1 MTPGRLSAAVLI
13 AGALACFAI
22 AFHIGTI
29 GIASFRDWTILY
41 VALPAG
47 LGLLLFA
54 ALLLGSGGRT
64 AFAISACAALVA
76 VLVADVYLAI
86 TDQEP
91 VRSARTDGDMR
102 SVRDVV
108 RDLRGEGQQA
118 YPVLS
123 GRTLL
128 SAAPDGT
135 LHSRIAI
142 DGRETLPL
150 GGIADAQTV
159 YCNEGGTYL
168 IYASDEHGFHNP
180 PGLWARPQLD
190 VAAVGDSFA
199 HGACVPSDRNMV
211 AEVRDRFPS
220 TLNLGMAG
228 NGPLSELAA
237 IKEYLPQR
245 RPRVVLWFYY
255 EGNDVSKDLFIEREA
270 PLLTAYLNQGFT
282 QGLEQHQ
289 PAINEALIAEVEKA
303 YDAPVADAAPAAAQ
317 KVKWRDVLLL
327 RHLRNALGMAVGNA
341 DIPLFRRVMA
351 DANRTV
357 SSWGGRLYFVYLPG
371 QARYLGLGGRI
382 AQSGLR
388 TRVLAT
394 VRDLG
399 IPIIDIHAA
408 FLDSHAQHQ
417 LFQGHFTPEGY
428 RIAANAILSRL
439 ATDKITPE
447 TP

>member
-1 MTPGRLSAAVLI
+1 MAPGRLSAAVLI
-13 AGALACFAI
+13 IGAAACFAV

-29 GIASFRDWTILY
+29 GIASVRDWTILY

-47 LGLLLFA
+47 LGILLLA
-54 ALLLGSGGRT
+54 ALLFRT
-64 AFAISACAALVA
+64 AHRAAFAMSACAALTA
-76 VLVADVYLAI
+76 VVVADIYLAM
-86 TDQEP
+86 TDQGV
-91 VRSARTDGDMR
+91 VRPARMSGDER

-108 RDLRGEGQQA
+108 RDLRSEGRQA
-118 YPVLS
+118 YPVLG
-123 GRTLL
+123 GRMLL
-128 SAAPDGT
+128 SVKPDGT

-150 GGIADAQTV
+150 GGIADALTV
-159 YCNEGGTYL
+159 YCNEGGSYF
-168 IYASDEHGFHNP
+168 IYTSDEHGFHNP
-180 PGLWARPQLD
+180 SGLWARPQLD
-190 VAAVGDSFA
+190 IAAVGDSFT

-211 AEVRDRFPS
+211 AEVRRRFPA
-220 TLNLGMAG
+220 TLNLGTAG

-270 PLLTAYLNQGFT
+270 ALLVAYIERGFA
-282 QGLEQHQ
+282 QGLESQQ
-289 PAINEALIAEVEKA
+289 PAIDEALIAEVEKA
-303 YDAPVADAAPAAAQ
+303 YDAGPTEAPQVAAPR
-317 KVKWRDVLLL
+317 VKLVDVLLL
-327 RHLRNALGMAVGNA
+327 RHLRDPLGIAVGNA

-351 DANRTV
+351 EADRTV

-394 VRDLG
+394 VHDLG
-399 IPIIDIHAA
+399 IPIIDIHTA
-408 FLDSHAQHQ
+408 FSDSPTPSQ

-428 RIAANAILSRL
+428 HLAAEAILARL
-439 ATDKITPE
+439 TADKIVPE
-447 TP
+447 AP

>member
-1 MTPGRLSAAVLI
+1 MTPGRLSATVLI
-13 AGALACFAI
+13 AGAVACLTI
-22 AFHIGTI
+22 SFHIGTI

-47 LGLLLFA
+47 LGVLPLA
-54 ALLLGSGGRT
+54 ALLLKPAYRA
-64 AFAISACAALVA
+64 AFAMSSCAALAA
-76 VLVADVYLAI
+76 VLIADAYLAM
-86 TDQEP
+86 TDQEA
-91 VRSARTDGDMR
+91 ARPARMGGDER

-108 RDLRGEGQQA
+108 RDLRGEGRQA

-128 SAAPDGT
+128 SAKPDGS
-135 LHSRIAI
+135 LHSRILI
-142 DGRETLPL
+142 DGREILPL
-150 GGIADAQTV
+150 GGIADALTV
-159 YCNEGGTYL
+159 YCNEGGAYL

-180 PGLWARPQLD
+180 PGLWARPQLNI
-190 VAAVGDSFA
+190 AAVGDSFT
-199 HGACVPSDRNMV
+199 HGACVPSGQNMMT
-211 AEVRDRFPS
+211 EIRGRFPA

-228 NGPLSELAA
+228 NGPLSELAT

-270 PLLTAYLNQGFT
+270 ALLLAYLDQSFV
-282 QGLEQHQ
+282 QGLEQRQ
-289 PAINEALIAEVEKA
+289 PAIDEALIAEVEKA
-303 YDAPVADAAPAAAQ
+303 YDAGPTEAPPASAPR
-317 KVKWRDVLLL
+317 VKLVDVLLL

-351 DANRTV
+351 EADRTV

-388 TRVLAT
+388 TRVLT
-394 VRDLG
+394 IVRDLG

-408 FLDSHAQHQ
+408 FSDSSTPSQ

-428 RIAANAILSRL
+428 HLAAEAVLNRL
-439 ATDKITPE
+439 QNDGFIPSTQ
-447 TP
+447 

>member
-1 MTPGRLSAAVLI
+1 MAPGRLSAAALI
-13 AGALACFAI
+13 AGAVACFAI
-22 AFHIGTI
+22 AFHIGTV
-29 GIASFRDWTILY
+29 GIASWRDWTILY

-47 LGLLLFA
+47 LGISMIA
-54 ALLLGSGGRT
+54 ATLLGPAGRA
-64 AFAISACAALVA
+64 AFATSSCAALAA
-76 VLVADVYLAI
+76 VLIADVYLAM

-91 VRSARTDGDMR
+91 ARPAPTDDGR
-102 SVRDVV
+102 GVRDVV
-108 RDLRGEGQQA
+108 RDLRGEGRQA

-128 SAAPDGT
+128 SAGPGGM
-135 LHSRIAI
+135 LHSRVAI
-142 DGRETLPL
+142 DGREILPL
-150 GGIADAQTV
+150 GGIADALTV

-180 PGLWARPQLD
+180 PGLWARPRLD

-211 AEVRDRFPS
+211 AEVRGRFPA

-270 PLLTAYLNQGFT
+270 ALLVAYLDQGFA
-282 QGLEQHQ
+282 QGLEQRQ
-289 PAINEALIAEVEKA
+289 PAIDAALIAEVEKA
-303 YDAPVADAAPAAAQ
+303 YDAPPVEAAAAPAQ
-317 KVKWRDVLLL
+317 EVKWRDVLLL

-351 DANRTV
+351 EADRTV
-357 SSWGGRLYFVYLPG
+357 SGWGGRLYFVYLPG
-371 QARYLGLGGRI
+371 QARYLGPRGRI
-382 AQSGLR
+382 AESGLR

-399 IPIIDIHAA
+399 IPVIDIHAT
-408 FLDSHAQHQ
+408 FSDSPAPRQ

-428 RIAANAILSRL
+428 HLAAEAILARL
-439 ATDKITPE
+439 AADKIAPE
-447 TP
+447 AP

>member
-13 AGALACFAI
+13 AGAVACFAI

-29 GIASFRDWTILY
+29 GIASSRDWTILY

-47 LGLLLFA
+47 LGLLLLA
-54 ALLLGSGGRT
+54 ALLLRPAGRT
-64 AFAISACAALVA
+64 AFAVSACAALVA
-76 VLVADVYLAI
+76 VLVADVYLAM

-91 VRSARTDGDMR
+91 VRPARTDGDMR

-108 RDLRGEGQQA
+108 HDLRGEGRQA

-128 SAAPDGT
+128 SAAPDGA

-142 DGRETLPL
+142 EGRETLPL
-150 GGIADAQTV
+150 GGIAEALTV
-159 YCNEGGTYL
+159 YCNEGGAYL

-180 PGLWARPQLD
+180 PGLWERPQLD
-190 VAAVGDSFA
+190 VAAVGDSFT

-211 AEVRDRFPS
+211 AEVRARFPA

-255 EGNDVSKDLFIEREA
+255 EGNDVSKDLFIERDA
-270 PLLTAYLNQGFT
+270 ALLVAYLGQDFA
-282 QGLEQHQ
+282 QGLEQRQ
-289 PAINEALIAEVEKA
+289 PAIDEALIAEVEKA
-303 YDAPVADAAPAAAQ
+303 YDAPPADAAPAAAQ
-317 KVKWRDVLLL
+317 EIAWRDVLLL

-351 DANRTV
+351 EANRTV
-357 SSWGGRLYFVYLPG
+357 SSWDGRLYFVYLPG
-371 QARYLGLGGRI
+371 QARYLGLGGQI

-399 IPIIDIHAA
+399 IPVIDIHAA
-408 FLDSHAQHQ
+408 FSDSPAPRQ

-428 RIAANAILSRL
+428 HRAAEAILARL
-439 ATDKITPE
+439 AADTITPE
-447 TP
+447 AP

>member
-1 MTPGRLSAAVLI
+1 MTLGRLSAAVLI
-13 AGALACFAI
+13 VGAAACLAI

-29 GIASFRDWTILY
+29 GIASFGDWTILY
-41 VALPAG
+41 VALPTG
-47 LGLLLFA
+47 FGLLLLA
-54 ALLLGSGGRT
+54 ALLLGPGGRV
-64 AFAISACAALVA
+64 ACAVSACAALVA
-76 VLVADVYLAI
+76 VLIADIYLAT

-91 VRSARTDGDMR
+91 VRAARTDGDTR
-102 SVRDVV
+102 SVRDMVH
-108 RDLRGEGQQA
+108 DLRGEGRHA

-123 GRTLL
+123 GRTVL

-135 LHSRIAI
+135 LHSRITI
-142 DGRETLPL
+142 DRRETLPL
-150 GGIADAQTV
+150 SGIADALTV
-159 YCNEGGTYL
+159 YCNEGGAYL
-168 IYASDEHGFHNP
+168 IYSSDAHGFHNP
-180 PGLWARPQLD
+180 PGLWERPQLD
-190 VAAVGDSFA
+190 VAAVGDSFT

-211 AEVRDRFPS
+211 AEVRARFPA

-270 PLLTAYLNQGFT
+270 ALLVDYLGQGFV

-289 PAINEALIAEVEKA
+289 PAIDDALIAEVEKA
-303 YDAPVADAAPAAAQ
+303 YDAVPAEAAAPPPQ
-317 KVKWRDVLLL
+317 TVRLLDVLLL

-351 DANRTV
+351 EADRTV
-357 SSWGGRLYFVYLPG
+357 ASWGGRLYFVYLPG
-371 QARYLGLGGRI
+371 QARYLGLGGQI

-399 IPIIDIHAA
+399 IPVIDIHAA
-408 FLDSHAQHQ
+408 FSDSPTPHQ

-428 RIAANAILSRL
+428 RIAADAILDRMQNDGFAPL
-439 ATDKITPE
+439 P
-447 TP
+447 

>member
-1 MTPGRLSAAVLI
+1 M
-13 AGALACFAI
+13 
-22 AFHIGTI
+22 I
-29 GIASFRDWTILY
+29 GIASSRDWTILY
-41 VALPAG
+41 VALPTG
-47 LGLLLFA
+47 LGLLLLA
-54 ALLLGSGGRT
+54 ALLLRPASRA
-64 AFAISACAALVA
+64 AFAVSSCAALAA
-76 VLVADVYLAI
+76 VLLADIYLAM

-91 VRSARTDGDMR
+91 VRPVRTGDER

-108 RDLRGEGQQA
+108 RDLRGEGRKA

-128 SAAPDGT
+128 NAESNGT
-135 LHSRIAI
+135 LHSRVAI
-142 DGRETLPL
+142 DGREILPL
-150 GGIADAQTV
+150 GGIADALTV
-159 YCNEGGTYL
+159 YCNEGGAYL
-168 IYASDEHGFHNP
+168 IYPSDEHGFHNL
-180 PGLWARPQLD
+180 PGLWARSQLD
-190 VAAVGDSFA
+190 VAAVGDSFV

-211 AEVRDRFPS
+211 AKVRGRFPA

-228 NGPLSELAA
+228 KGPLSELAA

-270 PLLTAYLNQGFT
+270 ALLVTYLDQGFS

-289 PAINEALIAEVEKA
+289 PAIDEALIAEVEKT
-303 YDAPVADAAPAAAQ
+303 YDAPSADPAPATAQ
-317 KVKWRDVLLL
+317 AIKWKDVVLL

-351 DANRTV
+351 EADRTV
-357 SSWGGRLYFVYLPG
+357 LSWGGRLYFVYLPSR
-371 QARYLGLGGRI
+371 ARYLGLGGHI

-399 IPIIDIHAA
+399 IPIIDIHTV
-408 FLDSHAQHQ
+408 FSDSPEPDQ

-428 RIAANAILSRL
+428 HLAADAILVRL
-439 ATDKITPE
+439 AADGIVPE

>member
-1 MTPGRLSAAVLI
+1 MTPGRLSTAVLI
-13 AGALACFAI
+13 AGAVACFAI

-29 GIASFRDWTILY
+29 GIASWRDWTILY

-47 LGLLLFA
+47 LGLLLLA
-54 ALLLGSGGRT
+54 ALLLEPAGRA
-64 AFAISACAALVA
+64 AFAVSACAALA
-76 VLVADVYLAI
+76 ATLVADIYLAM

-91 VRSARTDGDMR
+91 VRPVRAGDER

-108 RDLRGEGQQA
+108 RDLRGEGRQA

-135 LHSRIAI
+135 LQSRVII

-150 GGIADAQTV
+150 GGIANALTV

-168 IYASDEHGFHNP
+168 IYSSDERGFHNS
-180 PGLWARPQLD
+180 PGLWERPQLD
-190 VAAVGDSFA
+190 VAAVGDSFT

-211 AEVRDRFPS
+211 AEVRARFPA

-228 NGPLSELAA
+228 NGPLLELAA

-270 PLLTAYLNQGFT
+270 ALLVAYLGQGFA
-282 QGLEQHQ
+282 QGLEQRQ
-289 PAINEALIAEVEKA
+289 PAIDEALIAEVEKA
-303 YDAPVADAAPAAAQ
+303 YDAPPADAAAATVQ
-317 KVKWRDVLLL
+317 GIKWRDVILL
-327 RHLRNALGMAVGNA
+327 RHLRNALDMAVGNA
-341 DIPLFRRVMA
+341 DIPLFRQVMA
-351 DANRTV
+351 EANRTV

-371 QARYLGLGGRI
+371 QARYLGLGGQI

-388 TRVLAT
+388 TRVMAT

-399 IPIIDIHAA
+399 IPVIDIHAA
-408 FLDSHAQHQ
+408 FSNSAAPRQ
-417 LFQGHFTPEGY
+417 LFQGHLTPEGY
-428 RIAANAILSRL
+428 RLAAEAILARL
-439 ATDKITPE
+439 TADKIAPE
-447 TP
+447 AP

>member
-1 MTPGRLSAAVLI
+1 MTPGRVSVAVLI
-13 AGALACFAI
+13 AGAVVCFAV

-29 GIASFRDWTILY
+29 GIASWRDWTILY

-47 LGLLLFA
+47 LGLLPLA
-54 ALLLGSGGRT
+54 ALLLRPAGRT
-64 AFAISACAALVA
+64 AFAALAAILI
-76 VLVADVYLAI
+76 ADIYLAM

-91 VRSARTDGDMR
+91 VRPARTGDER

-108 RDLRGEGQQA
+108 RDLRDEGRQA

-142 DGRETLPL
+142 EGREILPL
-150 GGIADAQTV
+150 GGIADALTV

-199 HGACVPSDRNMV
+199 HGACVSSDQNMV
-211 AEVRDRFPS
+211 AGVRGHFPA

-237 IKEYLPQR
+237 IKEYMPQR
-245 RPRVVLWFYY
+245 MPRVVLWFYY

-270 PLLTAYLNQGFT
+270 ALLVAYLGQDYS
-282 QGLEQHQ
+282 QGLEQRQ
-289 PAINEALIAEVEKA
+289 PAIDEALIAEVEKV
-303 YDAPVADAAPAAAQ
+303 YDAP
-317 KVKWRDVLLL
+317 
-327 RHLRNALGMAVGNA
+327 
-341 DIPLFRRVMA
+341 
-351 DANRTV
+351 
-357 SSWGGRLYFVYLPG
+357 PG
-371 QARYLGLGGRI
+371 
-382 AQSGLR
+382 
-388 TRVLAT
+388 
-394 VRDLG
+394 
-399 IPIIDIHAA
+399 
-408 FLDSHAQHQ
+408 
-417 LFQGHFTPEGY
+417 
-428 RIAANAILSRL
+428 
-439 ATDKITPE
+439 
-447 TP
+447 

>member
-13 AGALACFAI
+13 AGAAVCLAI

-47 LGLLLFA
+47 FGLLLLA
-54 ALLLGSGGRT
+54 ALLLGPGGR
-64 AFAISACAALVA
+64 AACAVSACAALVA
-76 VLVADVYLAI
+76 VVIADAYLAT

-91 VRSARTDGDMR
+91 VRAARTDGDTR

-108 RDLRGEGQQA
+108 RDLRGEGRQA

-150 GGIADAQTV
+150 GGIADALTV
-159 YCNEGGTYL
+159 YCNQGGAYL
-168 IYASDEHGFHNP
+168 IYSSDAHGFHNP
-180 PGLWARPQLD
+180 PGLWERPQLD
-190 VAAVGDSFA
+190 VAAVGDSFT
-199 HGACVPSDRNMV
+199 HGACVPSERNMV
-211 AEVRDRFPS
+211 AEVRARFPA

-228 NGPLSELAA
+228 NGPLSELAS

-270 PLLTAYLNQGFT
+270 ALLVDYLGQGFV
-282 QGLEQHQ
+282 QGLEQQQ
-289 PAINEALIAEVEKA
+289 PAIDDALIAEVERA
-303 YDAPVADAAPAAAQ
+303 YDTGPVEAAAPPPP
-317 KVKWRDVLLL
+317 VVRPLDVLLL
-327 RHLRNALGMAVGNA
+327 RHLRDALGMSVGNA

-351 DANRTV
+351 EADRTV

-371 QARYLGLGGRI
+371 QARYLGLQI

-394 VRDLG
+394 VHDLG
-399 IPIIDIHAA
+399 IPVIDVHEA
-408 FLDSHAQHQ
+408 FSDSPAPNQ
-417 LFQGHFTPEGY
+417 LFQGHFTAEGY
-428 RIAANAILSRL
+428 RIAAEAILNRL
-439 ATDKITPE
+439 HNDGFSPL
-447 TP
+447 P

>member
-1 MTPGRLSAAVLI
+1 MTLGRLSAVILI
-13 AGALACFAI
+13 AGAAACFAI

-29 GIASFRDWTILY
+29 GIASFRDWTLLY

-47 LGLLLFA
+47 LGALLLA
-54 ALLLGSGGRT
+54 ALLLQPAHRA
-64 AFAISACAALVA
+64 AFAVSSCAALAAIV
-76 VLVADVYLAI
+76 VADVYLAI
-86 TDQEP
+86 RDQEP
-91 VRSARTDGDMR
+91 VRPARTGGDQR

-108 RDLRGEGQQA
+108 RDLRGEGRQA

-150 GGIADAQTV
+150 GGISDALTV

-180 PGLWARPQLD
+180 SGLWAQPQLD
-190 VAAVGDSFA
+190 LAAVGDSFT

-211 AEVRDRFPS
+211 AEIRGRFS
-220 TLNLGMAG
+220 ATLNLGMAG

-270 PLLTAYLNQGFT
+270 TLLVAYLGQGFA
-282 QGLEQHQ
+282 QGLEEHQ
-289 PAINEALIAEVEKA
+289 PAIDEALIAEVEKA
-303 YDAPVADAAPAAAQ
+303 YDAGPSETRRDAGHG
-317 KVKWRDVLLL
+317 VKLRDVLLL
-327 RHLRNALGMAVGNA
+327 RHLRDVLGLAVGNA
-341 DIPLFRRVMA
+341 DIPLFRRVMWE
-351 DANRTV
+351 ANRTV

-371 QARYLGLGGRI
+371 EARYLGLGGRI

-394 VRDLG
+394 VRGLG
-399 IPIIDIHAA
+399 IPVIDIHAS
-408 FLDSHAQHQ
+408 FSDSPAPNQ

-428 RIAANAILSRL
+428 RIAAEGILNRL
-439 ATDKITPE
+439 QNDGFSPSTQ
-447 TP
+447 

>member
-1 MTPGRLSAAVLI
+1 MTLGRLSAAILI
-13 AGALACFAI
+13 AGAAACFAI

-29 GIASFRDWTILY
+29 GIASFRDWTLFY

-47 LGLLLFA
+47 LGALLLA
-54 ALLLGSGGRT
+54 ALLLQPAHRA
-64 AFAISACAALVA
+64 AFAVSSCAALAAIVI
-76 VLVADVYLAI
+76 ADIYLAI
-86 TDQEP
+86 RDQEP
-91 VRSARTDGDMR
+91 VRTARTGGDQR

-108 RDLRGEGQQA
+108 RDLRGEGRQA

-128 SAAPDGT
+128 SAAPDGV

-150 GGIADAQTV
+150 GGISDVLTV

-168 IYASDEHGFHNP
+168 IYPSDEHGFHNP
-180 PGLWARPQLD
+180 TGLWSQPQLD
-190 VAAVGDSFA
+190 VAAVGDSFT

-211 AEVRDRFPS
+211 AEIRGRFPS

-270 PLLTAYLNQGFT
+270 ALLVAYLDRNFA
-282 QGLEQHQ
+282 QGLEPRQH
-289 PAINEALIAEVEKA
+289 AIDDALTTEVEKA
-303 YDAPVADAAPAAAQ
+303 YDNTPAKSPPASAPD
-317 KVKWRDVLLL
+317 VKLRDVLLL
-327 RHLRNALGMAVGNA
+327 RHLRDALGMAVGNA
-341 DIPLFRRVMA
+341 DIPLFRHVMA
-351 DANRTV
+351 EADRTV
-357 SSWGGRLYFVYLPG
+357 SSWGGRLYFIYLPG

-399 IPIIDIHAA
+399 IPVIDIHET
-408 FLDSHAQHQ
+408 FSDSPAPSQ
-417 LFQGHFTPEGY
+417 LFQGHFTPEGHHL
-428 RIAANAILSRL
+428 AAEAILSRL
-439 ATDKITPE
+439 NADGISPAA
-447 TP
+447 P

>member
-1 MTPGRLSAAVLI
+1 MAPGRLSAAVLI
-13 AGALACFAI
+13 IGAAACFAV

-29 GIASFRDWTILY
+29 GIASFRDWTMLY

-47 LGLLLFA
+47 LGILLLA
-54 ALLLGSGGRT
+54 ALLFRSAYRA
-64 AFAISACAALVA
+64 AFAMSACATLAAIVA
-76 VLVADVYLAI
+76 ADVYLAM
-86 TDQEP
+86 TDQEV
-91 VRSARTDGDMR
+91 VRPTYMGADER
-102 SVRDVV
+102 SVRDMV
-108 RDLRGEGQQA
+108 RDLRHEGRQA
-118 YPVLS
+118 YPVLG

-128 SAAPDGT
+128 SAAPDGR
-135 LHSRIAI
+135 LHSRITI

-150 GGIADAQTV
+150 GGIADALTV
-159 YCNEGGTYL
+159 YCNEDGTYL

-180 PGLWARPQLD
+180 SGLWARPQLD
-190 VAAVGDSFA
+190 IAAVGDSFA

-211 AEVRDRFPS
+211 AEVRRRFPAA
-220 TLNLGMAG
+220 LNLGMAG

-255 EGNDVSKDLFIEREA
+255 EGNDVSKDLFIEQEA
-270 PLLTAYLNQGFT
+270 ALLLAYLDQDFA
-282 QGLEQHQ
+282 QGLEQRQ
-289 PAINEALIAEVEKA
+289 PAIDEALIAEVEKV
-303 YDAPVADAAPAAAQ
+303 YDAGPAETPPVAAPR
-317 KVKWRDVLLL
+317 VKLVDVLLL

-351 DANRTV
+351 EADRTV
-357 SSWGGRLYFVYLPG
+357 SNWGGRLYFVYLPG

-399 IPIIDIHAA
+399 IPVIDIHVSFSDSPAPRA
-408 FLDSHAQHQ
+408 F
-417 LFQGHFTPEGY
+417 FQGHFTPEGY
-428 RIAANAILSRL
+428 RLAAEAILARL
-439 ATDKITPE
+439 AADRIAPE
-447 TP
+447 AP